1 MRFKSSNLGAL
12 VAGFAAL
19 GAVGSVLVTRQPEF
33 QSRWALD
40 PADWGWVLFAT
51 GLGSVLAYPINRWF
65 FRRLGSRTM
74 MSRFGIAGGAVM
86 ALIPW
91 LPGLPGLLL
100 GMFAQGMIYN
110 GVSLA
115 VNHQA
120 AQCELRENV
129 RMMGRL
135 HATFYVGTMFSAFV
149 SGLLAA
155 IELALPAHMAAI
167 GLLAAVLH
175 RRAAAQ
181 LPRAPLSTAAVAGTA
196 IPAGGWQILGILAAA
211 HGIVESGIMGWSAIY
226 LNQSLNSGESVAGL
240 ALAVFAGAMAAGR
253 FATDAVVTRFGP
265 APVIVTGALAC
276 GLALGATAAFE
287 SVTTTI
293 FALAV
298 SGIGLAAAAPIIFSA
313 AGRMGGE
320 ALALIMSV
328 GALGGLFG
336 PLVLGQVAKIV
347 SLGTVMT
354 VLAAISLLMAW
365 QARALRE
372 TAAAGAVTAAVGN
385 TVGWETERPSGAG
398 EAAGRQ

>member
-1 MRFKSSNLGAL
+1 MRFLSLDLRAL
-12 VAGFAAL
+12 IIGFASL

-40 PADWGWVLFAT
+40 AADWGWVLFAT

-65 FRRLGSRTM
+65 FRRLGSRSM
-74 MSRFGIAGGAVM
+74 MSRFGIAGGVVM

-91 LPGLPGLLL
+91 MPGVPGLLL

-120 AQCELRENV
+120 AQWELRENA

-135 HATFYVGTMFSAFV
+135 HATFYLGTMISAFV
-149 SGLLAA
+149 SSLLAAVGLALPLHMAAVGLLAA
-155 IELALPAHMAAI
+155 LM
-167 GLLAAVLH
+167 H

-181 LPRAPLSTAAVAGTA
+181 LPPAPAPTGPAASTAV
-196 IPAGGWQILGILAAA
+196 PAGGWQTLGILAAA
-211 HGIVESGIMGWSAIY
+211 HGIVESGVMGWSAIY
-226 LNQSLNSGESVAGL
+226 LNQGLDSGESVAGL
-240 ALAVFAGAMAAGR
+240 ALALFAGAMAVGR

-265 APVIVTGALAC
+265 APVIVFGALAS
-276 GLALGATAAFE
+276 GLALGATAAFQ
-287 SVTTTI
+287 SVATTM

-298 SGIGLAAAAPIIFSA
+298 SGFGLAAAAPIIFSA

-320 ALALIMSV
+320 ALALIMSL
-328 GALGGLFG
+328 GAFGGLLG
-336 PLVLGQVAKIV
+336 PLLLGQIAKIV
-347 SLGTVMT
+347 SLGAVMT
-354 VLAAISLLMAW
+354 ALAGVSLLMAW

-372 TAAAGAVTAAVGN
+372 LAVSGSASAAVGEA
-385 TVGWETERPSGAG
+385 VGEARIGDVGAG
-398 EAAGRQ
+398 DGPGSR